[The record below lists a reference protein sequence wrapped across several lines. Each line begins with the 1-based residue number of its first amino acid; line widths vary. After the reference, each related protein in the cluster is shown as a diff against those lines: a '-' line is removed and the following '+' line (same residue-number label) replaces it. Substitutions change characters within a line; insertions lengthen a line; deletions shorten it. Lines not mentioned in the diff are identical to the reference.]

1 VDAPLS
7 PTNDPASA
15 AELRSLSARRALF
28 AVLVAVTVATLLWAM
43 ARILGSDGFGAADA
57 ALLCCFAGM
66 LPWNVIGFWNALI
79 GFAILFS
86 SRDPPALVLPALRST
101 PAKSVR
107 SRLAVVMPIY
117 NEEPER
123 VIRHLAETVSS
134 LQATVGTGS
143 FSVFLLS
150 DTQDFARASAESAA
164 FAGWQRRAGHGV
176 RAEYRRRTDHHGHK
190 TGNLW
195 NFLERRGRDF
205 DLLLVL
211 DADSVMS
218 GASIVRLAQTM
229 EAHPE
234 IGILQQLIVGLP
246 SSSPFARIFQFG
258 MRHGM
263 RAHTVGSAW
272 WQGDCGPY
280 WGHNAI
286 IRIAPFMEHCRLPT
300 LPGPPPLGSRIL
312 SHDQVEAVLMR
323 RAGWQVRVLPV
334 EEGSYEENPP
344 TLSDFV
350 KRDLRWCQG
359 NLQYLQ
365 LVGCP
370 GLHPLGR
377 LQLAL
382 AILMYVSGPAW
393 ILFSLVGF
401 GRAFIG
407 TTMMGSPASQGA
419 PLLGLPAPWEPW
431 ALLATTVA
439 MVFSPK
445 LAGVAQVLA
454 SPKLRRAYGGGWR
467 LGFSSLVEFAFSFIL
482 APIVAVAQTRFVLG
496 LAAGRTIHWDAQ
508 LRDSRTLPW
517 SEAARGLWPQTVLGL
532 ALGVAVWFGA
542 PVSARVWMLL
552 FCGPLLLSIPF
563 AVVTSWVSLGSL
575 LARHG
580 ICAVPEE
587 IDPPPVVVAAGHAFG
602 SRPRPGSGAA
612 PGFVALDAP
621 AAPSVD

>member
-1 VDAPLS
+1 
-7 PTNDPASA
+7 
-15 AELRSLSARRALF
+15 
-28 AVLVAVTVATLLWAM
+28 AM
-43 ARILGSDGFGAADA
+43 GRILGSDGLGAADA
-57 ALLCCFAGM
+57 ALLCCFAAM

-79 GFAILFS
+79 GFTILFA
-86 SRDPPALVLPALRST
+86 SRHAPALVVPALRSA
-101 PAKSVR
+101 PARTVKA
-107 SRLAVVMPIY
+107 RLAVVMPIY

-123 VIRHLAETVSS
+123 VVRHLAETVSS
-134 LQATVGTGS
+134 LQAAAGTEN
-143 FSVFLLS
+143 FTVFLLS
-150 DTQDFARASAESAA
+150 DTQDSARVTAEAAA
-164 FAGWQRRAGHGV
+164 FAAWQRRAGFGV
-176 RAEYRRRTDHHGHK
+176 SAEYRRRMDNYGHK

-195 NFLERRGRDF
+195 DFLERRGRDF

-246 SSSPFARIFQFG
+246 SLSPFARIFQFG

-263 RAHTVGSAW
+263 RAYTVGSAW

-300 LPGPPPLGSRIL
+300 LPGQPPLGGRIL

-323 RAGWQVRVLPV
+323 RAGWQVRVLPE

-359 NLQYLQ
+359 NWQYLQ
-365 LVGCP
+365 LVGRP
-370 GLHPLGR
+370 GLHLLGR
-377 LQLAL
+377 LQLVL
-382 AILMYVSGPAW
+382 AMLMYVSGPAW

-407 TTMMGSPASQGA
+407 TAALGPPAGPGA
-419 PLLGLPAPWEPW
+419 PLLGQPAAWEPW
-431 ALLATTVA
+431 ALLATTMV
-439 MVFSPK
+439 MVFAPK

-467 LGFSSLVEFAFSFIL
+467 MGVSSLVELAFSFVL
-482 APIVAVAQTRFVLG
+482 APIMAVAQTRFVLG
-496 LAAGRTIHWDAQ
+496 LAAGRTIYWDAQ
-508 LRDSRTLPW
+508 LRDSRALPW
-517 SEAARGLWPQTVLGL
+517 GEAGRGLWPQTVLAL
-532 ALGVAVWFGA
+532 VLGVAVWFGA
-542 PVSARVWMLL
+542 PASARLWVFL

-587 IDPPPVVVAAGHAFG
+587 IDPPPVVVAAGHALG
-602 SRPRPGSGAA
+602 PTPRPGSGAA
-612 PGFVALDAP
+612 PGFVAIDVP